1 MSTSGSL
8 SGFQRLPKL
17 IVFDLDFTLWPLWC
31 EHHVSP
37 PFVRKKNVI
46 YDSYKKILDVYADSE
61 KILRVIK
68 ASTTVKLACASRT
81 AAIRVAEQLLQILGW
96 SDLFDYKVIYPGCKI
111 THFKRFHEL
120 SGIEYADMVFFDD
133 EKRNIKDICGLGVQ
147 CHLVERGITWNLF
160 EQALK
165 QFERKHKHPHTH
177 ARTHASTK

>member
-61 KILRVIK
+61 KIL
-68 ASTTVKLACASRT
+68 
-81 AAIRVAEQLLQILGW
+81 
-96 SDLFDYKVIYPGCKI
+96 
-111 THFKRFHEL
+111 RFHEL

>member
-61 KILRVIK
+61 KIL
-68 ASTTVKLACASRT
+68 RT

>member
-68 ASTTVKLACASRT
+68 ASTTVKLACASR
-81 AAIRVAEQLLQILGW
+81 
-96 SDLFDYKVIYPGCKI
+96 
-111 THFKRFHEL
+111 FHEL